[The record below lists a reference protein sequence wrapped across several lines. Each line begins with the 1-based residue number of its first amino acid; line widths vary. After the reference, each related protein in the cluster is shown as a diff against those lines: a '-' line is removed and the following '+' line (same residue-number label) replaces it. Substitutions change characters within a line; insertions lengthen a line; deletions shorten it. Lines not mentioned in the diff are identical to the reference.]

1 MNKLVTA
8 AAFASCII
16 GSAYAQ
22 TYDLP
27 IVFVNTQ
34 GKKCLDM
41 NVTEKIPATM
51 KVLDGKSNNVADSA
65 KGTEYSIGIKVRG
78 QSSATFPKPGYTIEI
93 RDSTGEG
100 TDVSMFGLPPSDD
113 WIFHG
118 PYVDK
123 SLIRNALAHW
133 LFRQAG
139 RYSPRTKHFDL
150 YINGQYR
157 GVYALI
163 EKIKRDKYRV
173 NVSKLKETD
182 LAGDSLTGGYI
193 WAFDQT
199 GTNTGGAGN
208 NNQGGIDAEGF
219 KTNGGVNVIMH
230 YPKKDKDPKKNKLQ
244 KEQENYLKKYLN
256 DLEGLFSNGK
266 NGSGYEN
273 YVDLGSAVD
282 YVLHQEAVNNAD
294 SYWCSFFL
302 FKPKDKT
309 DKDGKK
315 IPGKVTLGPPW
326 DFNLAMSNGTQP
338 ENGGGGGMWG
348 GGGGMFSSGTTGW
361 QIESSSKFGGGGGFG
376 MGFTGPAWLNKLWT
390 SDATYKAEVKRR
402 WAELRSGVWHDK
414 TMDKYLDS
422 MKTYLKNAADRN
434 FKRWPNLGKAS
445 GTYDADPEP
454 MKECGGQ
461 GGGQQGGGGMG
472 GWGFGGGGG
481 MAMAMGGYNATT
493 WDGEF
498 EHVRKKMKE
507 RMKWMDD
514 QLGFTLPANP
524 VVTEPL
530 VADIHNPDWQHDKD
544 TTDEESSQTTPG
556 QTTPGQTTPGQ
567 TTPGQTTP
575 GQTTPGQTT
584 PSQTNPG
591 DTSSHHHG
599 WGSTQPPSAISD
611 DFSRLAPMNFFA
623 VNGNH
628 LEIHTTI
635 SGTLAL
641 IDLNGT
647 ILYKTQIKAGITTLK
662 IPSKA
667 RDKHW
672 IVTLNGKMMNK

>member
-51 KVLDGKSNNVADSA
+51 KVLDGKTNNVADSA

-133 LFRQAG
+133 FFRQAG

-193 WAFDQT
+193 WAFDKT

-315 IPGKVTLGPPW
+315 IPGKAP
-326 DFNLAMSNGTQP
+326 
-338 ENGGGGGMWG
+338 
-348 GGGGMFSSGTTGW
+348 
-361 QIESSSKFGGGGGFG
+361 
-376 MGFTGPAWLNKLWT
+376 
-390 SDATYKAEVKRR
+390 
-402 WAELRSGVWHDK
+402 
-414 TMDKYLDS
+414 
-422 MKTYLKNAADRN
+422 
-434 FKRWPNLGKAS
+434 
-445 GTYDADPEP
+445 
-454 MKECGGQ
+454 
-461 GGGQQGGGGMG
+461 
-472 GWGFGGGGG
+472 
-481 MAMAMGGYNATT
+481 
-493 WDGEF
+493 
-498 EHVRKKMKE
+498 
-507 RMKWMDD
+507 
-514 QLGFTLPANP
+514 
-524 VVTEPL
+524 
-530 VADIHNPDWQHDKD
+530 
-544 TTDEESSQTTPG
+544 
-556 QTTPGQTTPGQ
+556 
-567 TTPGQTTP
+567 
-575 GQTTPGQTT
+575 
-584 PSQTNPG
+584 
-591 DTSSHHHG
+591 TSSA
-599 WGSTQPPSAISD
+599 T
-611 DFSRLAPMNFFA
+611 
-623 VNGNH
+623 
-628 LEIHTTI
+628 
-635 SGTLAL
+635 
-641 IDLNGT
+641 
-647 ILYKTQIKAGITTLK
+647 
-662 IPSKA
+662 
-667 RDKHW
+667 
-672 IVTLNGKMMNK
+672 